1 MNGPK
6 IESLSKSHDRASFR
20 CGVPVLDSYLQTQA
34 GQDVKRNATQCYVLS
49 DDGVRV
55 RGYYTI
61 SAASVVLRDVPAA
74 QTRRLAR
81 YPEVPAILIG
91 RLAISESEHGQ
102 GTGGFLLMDALK
114 RSLDVSSVLG
124 ASLVVVDAK
133 DEKAAAF
140 YLHYGFVRPENPAS
154 RLVMAVATIAKLFE

>member
-6 IESLSKSHDRASFR
+6 IEPLSKSHDRAGFQ
-20 CGVPVLDSYLQTQA
+20 CGVAALDRYLLTKA
-34 GQDVKRNATQCYVLS
+34 GQDVKRNATQCCVLS

-55 RGYYTI
+55 RGYYTL
-61 SAASVVLRDVPAA
+61 SAASVVLSDVPLA
-74 QTRRLAR
+74 QSRRLAR
-81 YPEVPAILIG
+81 YPEAPAILFG
-91 RLAISESEHGQ
+91 RLAISESEHGR
-102 GTGGFLLMDALK
+102 GAGGFLLMDALK

-133 DEKAAAF
+133 DEQAAAF
-140 YLHYGFVRPENPAS
+140 YLHYGFVRLENPAS